1 MGNNEFE
8 KRVIELMKDYYKKEL
23 NIDLKDE
30 DIYVVWMTKVLQN
43 NKALASTTVQDKKY
57 FEITYNGDKKE
68 TYIDCYIKEKNICK
82 K

>member
-23 NIDLKDE
+23 NIDLKNE